1 MQWKRIMNRHQVQ
14 AVQMHMQKVLYFYFV
29 KYYVFLLLF
38 FIIIIFVSN
47 LLKGEVHGSVH
58 AH

>member
-1 MQWKRIMNRHQVQ
+1 MNRHQVQ
-14 AVQMHMQKVLYFYFV
+14 AVQMHMQKVLYFYVV

-38 FIIIIFVSN
+38 FIIIIFMSN
-47 LLKGEVHGSVH
+47 LFKGEVHGSAH